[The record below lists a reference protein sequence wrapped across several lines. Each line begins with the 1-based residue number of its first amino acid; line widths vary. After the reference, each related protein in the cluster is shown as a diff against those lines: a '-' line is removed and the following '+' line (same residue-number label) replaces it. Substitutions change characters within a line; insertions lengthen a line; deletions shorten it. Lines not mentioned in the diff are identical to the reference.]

1 MTTRECYIAILK
13 MDDHLKTMNIEEQRV
28 VTETVKGLEKIL
40 LYNSRPE

>member
-28 VTETVKGLEKIL
+28 VTKPVKGLEKIL